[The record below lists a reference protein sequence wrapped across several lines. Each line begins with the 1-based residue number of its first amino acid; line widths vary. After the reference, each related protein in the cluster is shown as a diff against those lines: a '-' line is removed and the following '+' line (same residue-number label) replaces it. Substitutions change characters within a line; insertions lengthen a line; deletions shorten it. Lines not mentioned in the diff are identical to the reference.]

1 MVQLTGYFDPL
12 YAESFVTVNKYD
24 ILFEILLINNTKNN
38 LLNVQIEFSSTSEI
52 IVLEKAQSINLRPY

>member
-38 LLNVQIEFSSTSEI
+38 LLNVHIEFSSTSEI